1 MRINH
6 PENNIVMAVRE
17 ETLQIEGMGCG
28 HCVKAVEDA
37 LRTVEGV
44 EVHAVEIG
52 SAQISYDPETA
63 DPTRIV
69 AAIEDAGYAVPAPA

>member
-1 MRINH
+1 
-6 PENNIVMAVRE
+6 MAVRE
-17 ETLQIEGMGCG
+17 ETIQIEGMGCN

-37 LRTVEGV
+37 LAAVEGI

-52 SAQISYDPETA
+52 SAQISYDPDTA
-63 DPTRIV
+63 DPVRIV

>member
-1 MRINH
+1 
-6 PENNIVMAVRE
+6 MAVRE
-17 ETLQIEGMGCG
+17 ETIHIEGMGCG

-37 LRTVEGV
+37 LRAVEGV

-52 SAQISYDPETA
+52 SAQISYDPVTM

-69 AAIEDAGYAVPAPA
+69 AAIKDAGYAVPALA